1 MIAGGMAEWSMAVVL
16 KTTKVQ
22 AFGGSNPSPSAR
34 ALFRSSIDPA
44 RLKRNAAGPSGPCL
58 IGDLPLL
65 EDPDGVAEGV
75 ADAHVGA
82 VEVVGGLLGEVGDAA
97 RLEGLVQTPDVVRLE
112 HAPAQRALRD
122 QLAELRSGGVVMHRR
137 ARLLQGDLGDVARDA
152 HRQPAVGTLLDV
164 LALLQPELVDVEV
177 KSLVLVEDHDRG
189 DVEFGD
195 HRSFSP
201 LRDLMGMTLM
211 LGGRRCGGVSKTA
224 RSPRPPRRH
233 HRPRGRQLEAVGR
246 HHRLMPHAVV
256 GRRLADDLPE
266 HADEGASA
274 AEADVE
280 ADVGDAAVRLA
291 QQEHRALYPPP
302 LQVTVR
308 RLPEDGSEAANEVGV
323 GDVSH
328 RGHGADVE
336 RLGVGAVH
344 GVAGA
349 QQAPV
354 QVLDFPAHAATLR
367 HWRARAQP
375 PSVNNP
381 PYRLDACGRDRL
393 AFQASGSWVAT
404 GGTAGSSTYKLS
416 RCSHVVLYGGLG
428 QGFLDHRAAAAAPYG
443 LGGSEDQTSR

>member
-44 RLKRNAAGPSGPCL
+44 RLKPNAAGLSGPCL
-58 IGDLPLL
+58 LGNLPLL
-65 EDPDGVAEGV
+65 EDPNGVAEGV

-97 RLEGLVQTPDVVRLE
+97 RLEGLVQTPDIVRLE
-112 HAPAQRALRD
+112 HEPAQRALRD
-122 QLAELRSGGVVMHRR
+122 QLAELRSGGFVMHRR
-137 ARLLQGDLGDVARDA
+137 ARLLQGDLGGVARDA
-152 HRQPAVGTLLDV
+152 HRQPAGGTPLDV
-164 LALLQPELVDVEV
+164 LALLPPELVVVED
-177 KSLVLVEDHDRG
+177 KSLVLVDDHYR
-189 DVEFGD
+189 
-195 HRSFSP
+195 
-201 LRDLMGMTLM
+201 
-211 LGGRRCGGVSKTA
+211 
-224 RSPRPPRRH
+224 
-233 HRPRGRQLEAVGR
+233 
-246 HHRLMPHAVV
+246 
-256 GRRLADDLPE
+256 
-266 HADEGASA
+266 
-274 AEADVE
+274 
-280 ADVGDAAVRLA
+280 GDAAVGLA
-291 QQEHRALYPPP
+291 QQEHRALHPPP

-308 RLPEDGSEAANEVGV
+308 RLPEDGSEAANEVGI

-381 PYRLDACGRDRL
+381 PYRLNACGRDRL

-404 GGTAGSSTYKLS
+404 GSTAGRSTDKLS
-416 RCSHVVLYGGLG
+416 RC
-428 QGFLDHRAAAAAPYG
+428 
-443 LGGSEDQTSR
+443 